1 MKYCILLILSFS
13 ILNSW
18 GQNQACPININFSES
33 NLNHWFGYTGQFIR
47 NSSRNKGTEIFYD
60 TVSNFPSGTQG
71 TNFIPEY
78 GLSNNAIEVQTT
90 NFKDPFGDFE
100 TIPTLN
106 GYYYGYSVRVGS
118 STINSNQTRN
128 TSNGGLYRGLGYPIN
143 VPAGASTEPYVVTY
157 AYAMVLESASHI
169 SDQVPMFTA
178 TLTTSNGTIDC
189 ANAMYYLPTNGQ
201 GGNFALDVAAAKQK
215 GFALSNVP
223 SPNANGNNN
232 DPQLRV
238 WTKGWTE
245 VIFDLAKYRGQQVT
259 LSFEADNC
267 VPSGHFAYAYVALK
281 NICEGLQISGPTQA
295 CVNGDQTYSIPEL
308 TGGNYSWTLPTG
320 WKMVTDSGN
329 IIIVKPN
336 ANPGT
341 ITARASNNCADLT
354 TNINVVVSPPT
365 IAGKVIGDTAVC
377 FGLVP
382 NQQFPLQLTGNIGNV
397 RTWLASTDGINW
409 NPIAENGTAIMVK
422 NLFSTTYYKA
432 LVQNGPTCKVDSIS
446 LATIAINYKSVA
458 GQILPTNLD
467 ICLGQ
472 TVDNT
477 LKLRGSS
484 GTVLNWQKS
493 VDRTNW
499 LNQLPFNND
508 TIQSVI
514 GLSGKT
520 YFRAIVSKTGCPSDT
535 STISSVGVFNTP
547 FPKAQIY
554 PKDTSLCYGTAFPIF
569 ANIQT
574 GTNYSWSNP
583 TVIFNGGN
591 GIINGT
597 PFFINA
603 RAAPTKNTE
612 YILKIANAGCPNLL
626 IDTIRVKVTT
636 PLFVNAGKDTS
647 VAANQPVQ
655 LNAIVSDERMVN
667 YQWSPSDGLDNTNI
681 SNPIATLGN
690 NRDQIRYTVTA
701 VDSMGC
707 RAFDNLLIRIFKN
720 GADIFVPT
728 AFTPNADGKNDQLR
742 PLVVGITKHY
752 YFSVYN
758 RWGQQ
763 VFLTT
768 EIGKG
773 WDGTFQGNAQS
784 SGAYVFLAEGIDYLG
799 QKIIK
804 KGTVVLIR

>member
-1 MKYCILLILSFS
+1 MKYLVTIILCFEFVTA
-13 ILNSW
+13 W
-18 GQNQACPININFSES
+18 GQNQTCPININFSES
-33 NLNHWFGYTGQFIR
+33 NLNHWFSYTGQFQR
-47 NSSRNKGTEIFYD
+47 NSSRDKGTQTFYD
-60 TVSNFPSGTQG
+60 SISTFPNGTLG
-71 TNFIPEY
+71 ANIIPEF
-78 GLSNNAIEVQTT
+78 GLSNNGIEVQTA
-90 NFKDPFGDFE
+90 NYKDPFGDFE
-100 TIPTLN
+100 TIPTIN

-128 TSNGGLYRGLGYPIN
+128 TNNGGLFRGLGYTIN
-143 VPAGASTEPYVVTY
+143 VPPGASTEPYVVTY
-157 AYAMVLESASHI
+157 AYAMVLESASHV

-178 TLTTSNGTIDC
+178 TLTTSTGTIDC
-189 ANAMYYLPTNGQ
+189 ANAMYYLPTNGT
-201 GGNFALDVAAAKQK
+201 GNSFVLDVAAAKQK

-223 SPNANGNNN
+223 SPNVNGNNN

-259 LSFEADNC
+259 LTFEADNC

-281 NICEGLQISGPTQA
+281 NICEGLQISGPIQA

-308 TGGNYSWTLPTG
+308 TGGTYSWTIPTG

-341 ITARASNNCADLT
+341 ITARATNTCADLT
-354 TNINVVVSPPT
+354 TSVNVVVSPPT
-365 IAGKVIGDTAVC
+365 IAGAVLGDSAVC

-382 NQQFPLQLTGNIGNV
+382 NQAFPLQLTGNLGSV
-397 RTWLASTDGINW
+397 RTWLSSTDGVNW
-409 NPIAENGTAIMVK
+409 NPITENGTSISVK
-422 NLFSTTYYKA
+422 NVLTTTYYKA
-432 LVQNGPTCKVDSIS
+432 LVQNGPACNVDSS
-446 LATIAINYKSVA
+446 SAATITINYRSVA
-458 GQILPTNLD
+458 GQILPANLD
-467 ICLGQ
+467 ICLDQ
-472 TVDNT
+472 NVDNI

-493 VDRTNW
+493 VDRISW
-499 LNQLPFNND
+499 LNQLPSNND
-508 TIQSVI
+508 TLQSVV
-514 GLSGKT
+514 GLNGRT

-535 STISSVGVFNTP
+535 STIASVGIFNSP
-547 FPKAQIY
+547 FPKAQVF
-554 PKDTSLCYGTAFPIF
+554 PKDTSVCYGTAVFIS

-574 GTNYSWSNP
+574 GTSYTWSNP
-583 TVIFNGGN
+583 SALLNGGN
-591 GIINGT
+591 GSVNGT
-597 PFFINA
+597 PYLINA
-603 RAAPTKNTE
+603 KAAPSKTTQ
-612 YILKIANAGCPNLL
+612 YVISIANAGCPNLL
-626 IDTIRVKVTT
+626 TDTIRVNVTK
-636 PLFVNAGKDTS
+636 PLSVNAGRDTS

-655 LNAIVSDERMVN
+655 LNALLSDERIAS
-667 YQWSPSDGLDNTNI
+667 YQWSPSDGLDKTNI
-681 SNPIATLGN
+681 ANPIATIGS
-690 NRDQIRYTVTA
+690 NRDNIRYTVTA

-707 RAFDNLLIRIFKN
+707 RAIDNLLITIFKN

-728 AFTPNADGKNDQLR
+728 GFTPNADGKNDQLR
-742 PLVVGITKHY
+742 PFVVGITKNY

-773 WDGTFQGNAQS
+773 WDGIFQGKAQA
-784 SGAYVFLAEGIDYLG
+784 SGAYVFLAEGTDYLG
-799 QKIIK
+799 QKIIR

>member
-1 MKYCILLILSFS
+1 MKYLAIVILFFNSLSA
-13 ILNSW
+13 I

-33 NLNHWFGYTGQFIR
+33 SLNHWFGYTGQFQR
-47 NSSRNKGTEIFYD
+47 NSSRDKGAQTFYD
-60 TVSNFPSGTQG
+60 SISNFPNGTLG
-71 TNFIPEY
+71 ANIIPEY
-78 GLSNNAIEVQTT
+78 GMSNYGIEVQTA
-90 NFKDPFGDFE
+90 NSKDPFGDFE
-100 TIPTLN
+100 TIPTIN
-106 GYYYGYSVRVGS
+106 GYYYGYSVKVGS

-128 TSNGGLYRGLGYPIN
+128 TSSGGLFRGLGYTIN
-143 VPAGASTEPYVVTY
+143 VPAGLSTEPYVVTY
-157 AYAMVLESASHI
+157 AYAMVLESASHV

-178 TLTTSNGTIDC
+178 TLTTNSGTIDC
-189 ANAMYYLPTNGQ
+189 ANAMYYLPTNGT
-201 GGNFALDVAAAKQK
+201 GNSFVLDVAAAKQK

-223 SPNANGNNN
+223 SPNVNGNNN

-259 LSFEADNC
+259 LTFEADNC

-281 NICEGLQISGPTQA
+281 NICEGLQIAGPIQA

-308 TGGNYSWTLPTG
+308 TGGSYSWTLPTG

-341 ITARASNNCADLT
+341 ITARAINNCADLT
-354 TNINVVVSPPT
+354 TSINVQVSPPT
-365 IAGKVIGDTAVC
+365 IAGLAVGDTAVC

-382 NQQFPLQLTGNIGNV
+382 NQQFPLQLTGNMGTV
-397 RTWLASTDGINW
+397 RAWVASTDGINW
-409 NPIAENGTAIMVK
+409 SPISETGSAINVK
-422 NLFSTTYYKA
+422 NVLTTTYYKA
-432 LVQNGPTCKVDSIS
+432 LVQNGPACNVDSS
-446 LATIAINYKSVA
+446 TAATIVINYRSVA
-458 GQILPTNLD
+458 GQILPANLD
-467 ICLGQ
+467 ICLDQ
-472 TVDNT
+472 NVDNI

-493 VDRTNW
+493 VDRISW
-499 LNQLPFNND
+499 LNQLPTNND
-508 TIQSVI
+508 TLQSVV
-514 GLSGKT
+514 GLSGRT

-535 STISSVGVFNTP
+535 STIASVGIFNAR
-547 FPKAQIY
+547 FPKAQIF
-554 PKDTSLCYGTAFPIF
+554 PKDTSVCYGTPVFIS

-574 GTNYSWSNP
+574 GTSYTWSNP
-583 TVIFNGGN
+583 AALFNAGN
-591 GIINGT
+591 GIVNSN
-597 PFFINA
+597 PFLINA
-603 RAAPTKNTE
+603 KAAPAKSTK
-612 YILKIANAGCPNLL
+612 YVISIANAGCPNALT
-626 IDTIRVKVTT
+626 DTISVTVT
-636 PLFVNAGKDTS
+636 KPLSVNAGKDTS

-655 LNAIVSDERMVN
+655 LNALLSDERIAS
-667 YQWSPSDGLDNTNI
+667 YQWSPADGLDKTNI
-681 SNPIATLGN
+681 ANPIATIGD
-690 NRDQIRYTVTA
+690 NRDNIRYTVTA

-707 RAFDNLLIRIFKN
+707 RAVDNLLISIFKN

-728 AFTPNADGKNDQLR
+728 GFTPNADGKNDQLR
-742 PLVVGITKHY
+742 PLVVGITKNY

-773 WDGTFQGNAQS
+773 WDGIFQGKAQA
-784 SGAYVFLAEGIDYLG
+784 SGAYVFLAEGTDFLG
-799 QKIIK
+799 QKIIR

>member
-1 MKYCILLILSFS
+1 MKHYLLYFLTFS
-13 ILNSW
+13 VLQSW
-18 GQNQACPININFSES
+18 GQNQTCPININFSES
-33 NLNHWFGYTGQFIR
+33 NLNHWFGYTGQFQR
-47 NSSRNKGTEIFYD
+47 NSSRDKGPQIFYD
-60 TVSNFPSGTQG
+60 SIGIFPTGTQG
-71 TNFIPEY
+71 TSIIPEY
-78 GLSNNAIEVQTT
+78 GLSNYGIEVQTA

-100 TIPTLN
+100 TIPTIN

-118 STINSNQTRN
+118 STINANQTRN
-128 TSNGGLYRGLGYPIN
+128 TSNGGLFRGLGYTIN
-143 VPAGASTEPYVVTY
+143 VPAGATTVPYVVTY
-157 AYAMVLESASHI
+157 AYAMVLESASHV

-178 TLTTSNGTIDC
+178 TLTTSSGTIDC
-189 ANAMYYLPTNGQ
+189 ANALYFLPTNGQ
-201 GGNFALDVAAAKQK
+201 GNNFALDVTAAKQK
-215 GFALSNVP
+215 GFALSSVP
-223 SPNANGNNN
+223 SPNVNGNNN

-281 NICEGLQISGPTQA
+281 NICEGLQIAGPIQA

-308 TGGNYSWTLPTG
+308 TGGTYSWTIPTG

-354 TNINVVVSPPT
+354 TSVNVVVSPPT
-365 IAGKVIGDTAVC
+365 IAGAVVGDSAVC

-382 NQQFPLQLTGNIGNV
+382 NQQFPLQLTGNTGNV
-397 RTWLASTDGINW
+397 RAWLASTDGINW
-409 NPIAENGTAIMVK
+409 NPISENGTSILVK
-422 NLFSTTYYKA
+422 NVLSTTYYKA
-432 LVQNGPTCKVDSIS
+432 LVQNGQACNVDSS
-446 LATIAINYKSVA
+446 SSATITINYKSVA
-458 GQILPTNLD
+458 GQIIPANLD
-467 ICLGQ
+467 ICLDQ
-472 TVDNT
+472 NVDNI

-493 VDRTNW
+493 LDRTNW

-508 TIQSVI
+508 TLQSVI
-514 GLSGKT
+514 GLSGRT
-520 YFRAIVSKTGCPSDT
+520 YFRAIVSKTGCPTDT
-535 STISSVGVFNTP
+535 STISSVAIFNTP
-547 FPKAQIY
+547 FPKAQVY
-554 PKDTSLCYGTAFPIF
+554 PKDTIVCYGTAVSIL
-569 ANIQT
+569 ANIQI
-574 GTNYSWSNP
+574 GTSYSWSNP
-583 TVIFNGGN
+583 TAIFNGGN
-591 GIINGT
+591 GIVNGR

-603 RAAPTKNTE
+603 KAAPSKKTA
-612 YILKIANAGCPNLL
+612 YMLSIANAGCPNLL
-626 IDTIRVKVTT
+626 YDTIRVSVTK
-636 PLFVNAGKDTS
+636 PLTVNAGKDTS

-655 LNAIVSDERMVN
+655 LNANLSDERIAS
-667 YQWSPSDGLDNTNI
+667 YQWSPSDGLDKTNI
-681 SNPIATLGN
+681 PIPIAINGSD
-690 NRDQIRYTVTA
+690 RDNIRYTVTA

-707 RAFDNLLIRIFKN
+707 RAVDNLLITIFKN

-728 AFTPNADGKNDQLR
+728 GFTPNADGKNDQLR
-742 PLVVGITKHY
+742 PLAVGITKNY

-773 WDGTFQGNAQS
+773 WDGIFQGKAQA

>member
-1 MKYCILLILSFS
+1 MKYLVTIILCFEVLSA
-13 ILNSW
+13 W

-33 NLNHWFGYTGQFIR
+33 NLNHWFSYTGQFQR
-47 NSSRNKGTEIFYD
+47 NSSRDKGTQTFYD
-60 TVSNFPSGTQG
+60 SISNFPNGTLG
-71 TNFIPEY
+71 ANIIPEF
-78 GLSNNAIEVQTT
+78 GLSNNGIEVQTA

-100 TIPTLN
+100 TIPTIN

-128 TSNGGLYRGLGYPIN
+128 TNNGGLFRGLGYTIN
-143 VPAGASTEPYVVTY
+143 VPPGASTEPYVVTY
-157 AYAMVLESASHI
+157 AYAMVLESASHV

-178 TLTTSNGTIDC
+178 TLTTSTGTIDC
-189 ANAMYYLPTNGQ
+189 ANAMYYLPTNGT
-201 GGNFALDVAAAKQK
+201 GNSFVLDVAAAKQK
-215 GFALSNVP
+215 GFALSSTP
-223 SPNANGNNN
+223 SPNVNGNNN

-281 NICEGLQISGPTQA
+281 NICEGLQISGPIQA

-308 TGGNYSWTLPTG
+308 TGGSYSWTIPTG

-341 ITARASNNCADLT
+341 ITARATNNCADLVT
-354 TNINVVVSPPT
+354 SVNVVVSPPT
-365 IAGKVIGDTAVC
+365 IAGAVVGDSAVC

-382 NQQFPLQLTGNIGNV
+382 NQQFPLQLTGNLGNV
-397 RTWLASTDGINW
+397 RSWIASTDGINW
-409 NPIAENGTAIMVK
+409 NPITENGTSISVK
-422 NLFSTTYYKA
+422 NVLTTTYYKA
-432 LVQNGPTCKVDSIS
+432 LVQNGPACNVDSSSAAII
-446 LATIAINYKSVA
+446 TINYRSVA
-458 GQILPTNLD
+458 GQILPNNLD
-467 ICLGQ
+467 ICLDQ
-472 TVDNT
+472 NVDNI

-493 VDRTNW
+493 VDRISW
-499 LNQLPFNND
+499 LNQLPSNND
-508 TIQSVI
+508 TLQSVV
-514 GLSGKT
+514 GLNGRT

-535 STISSVGVFNTP
+535 STIASVGIFNSP
-547 FPKAQIY
+547 FPKAQVF
-554 PKDTSLCYGTAFPIF
+554 PKDTSVCYGTPVFIS

-574 GTNYSWSNP
+574 GTSYTWSNP
-583 TVIFNGGN
+583 SALFNAGN
-591 GIINGT
+591 GTVNGT
-597 PFFINA
+597 PFLISA
-603 RAAPTKNTE
+603 KAAPSKTTQ
-612 YILKIANAGCPNLL
+612 YVISIANAGCPNLL
-626 IDTIRVKVTT
+626 TDTIRVNVTK
-636 PLFVNAGKDTS
+636 PISVNAGKDTS

-655 LNAIVSDERMVN
+655 LNAILSDERIAS
-667 YQWSPSDGLDNTNI
+667 YQWSPSDGLDKTNI
-681 SNPIATLGN
+681 ANPIATIGN
-690 NRDQIRYTVTA
+690 NRDNIRYTVTA

-707 RAFDNLLIRIFKN
+707 RAVDNLLITIFKN

-728 AFTPNADGKNDQLR
+728 GFTPNADGKNDLLR
-742 PLVVGITKHY
+742 PLVVGITKNY

-763 VFLTT
+763 VFITT

-773 WDGTFQGNAQS
+773 WDGIFQGKAQA
-784 SGAYVFLAEGIDYLG
+784 SGAYVFLAEGTDFLG
-799 QKIIK
+799 QKIIR